1 MENKF
6 GSIEYSGHNLVSP
19 TQKLILADVLQGL
32 NWSFKRILSTLD
44 SLSGIE
50 TPFAGNPF

>member
-19 TQKLILADVLQGL
+19 TQKLILADILQGL
-32 NWSFKRILSTLD
+32 NWSFKRTQSTLD
-44 SLSGIE
+44 SLSSTE
-50 TPFAGNPF
+50 TPFTGNPF